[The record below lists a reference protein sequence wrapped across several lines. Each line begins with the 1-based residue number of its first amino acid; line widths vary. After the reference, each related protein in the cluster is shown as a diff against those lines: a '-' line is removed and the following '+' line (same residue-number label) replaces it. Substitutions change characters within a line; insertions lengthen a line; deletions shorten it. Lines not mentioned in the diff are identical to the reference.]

1 MESAPWSEPGFH
13 ILLTV
18 VFMRYIPEVSKGSGF
33 QVPAGIVF
41 KPGNPFIEKGAL
53 LLTDIEDQWMPTAPG
68 P

>member
-1 MESAPWSEPGFH
+1 
-13 ILLTV
+13 
-18 VFMRYIPEVSKGSGF
+18 MRYIPEVSKGSGF
-33 QVPAGIVF
+33 QIPAGIVF